1 VSPSA
6 VTRLVHRRP
15 APVGGPARWGGPLVL
30 LLLLLSG
37 CAAHDVRAI
46 EDPGTLGEAMVAEPG
61 APGTR
66 RGDYAVPD
74 DPVRT
79 PAGTVLRVLASPFY
93 LGLKIVVCAAT
104 TVIAVPGTMVTG
116 ITDPDGLGWQR
127 QRLAEGFGA
136 NCGPPYW
143 LE

>member
-1 VSPSA
+1 MRGRA
-6 VTRLVHRRP
+6 RDTHLRRRS
-15 APVGGPARWGGPLVL
+15 GSLGL
-30 LLLLLSG
+30 LLLLVSG
-37 CAAHDVRAI
+37 CAAHQVRPI
-46 EDPGTLGEAMVAEPG
+46 EDPGTPGEAMVAEPG
-61 APGTR
+61 TPGTR

-79 PAGTVLRVLASPFY
+79 PAGTVLRVLSSPFY
-93 LGLKIVVCAAT
+93 LAFKVVVCAAT
-104 TVIAVPGTMVTG
+104 TVIVVPGTMVTG
-116 ITDPDGLGWQR
+116 ISDPDGLGWQR

>member
-1 VSPSA
+1 VA
-6 VTRLVHRRP
+6 LC
-15 APVGGPARWGGPLVL
+15 LVL
-30 LLLLLSG
+30 LGG
-37 CAAHDVRAI
+37 CAAHDVRVV
-46 EDPGTLGEAMVAEPG
+46 EDPGTPAGPMLAEP
-61 APGTR
+61 AVPESR
-66 RGDYAVPD
+66 RGEYAVPD

-79 PAGTVLRVLASPFY
+79 PAGTVLRVISSPFY
-93 LGLKIVVCAAT
+93 LVLKAVVCAAT

-116 ITDPDGLGWQR
+116 ITDPYGEGWQR

>member
-1 VSPSA
+1 
-6 VTRLVHRRP
+6 
-15 APVGGPARWGGPLVL
+15 
-30 LLLLLSG
+30 LLLLSG
-37 CAAHDVRAI
+37 CAAHDVRPI
-46 EDPGTLGEAMVAEPG
+46 EDPGTVAGPMLPDPDAPATGRG
-61 APGTR
+61 A
-66 RGDYAVPD
+66 YAVPD

-79 PAGTVLRVLASPFY
+79 PAGTVLRVLSSPFY
-93 LGLKIVVCAAT
+93 LAFKVVVCAAT